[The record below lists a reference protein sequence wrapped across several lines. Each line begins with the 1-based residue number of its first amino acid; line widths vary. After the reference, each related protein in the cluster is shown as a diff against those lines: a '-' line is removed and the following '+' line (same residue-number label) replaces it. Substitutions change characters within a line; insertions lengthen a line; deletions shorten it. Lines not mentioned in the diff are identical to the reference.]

1 MDFQALFLDI
11 PAVTRTYLAGC
22 VLTTACCATG
32 IISPFS
38 LYFSVHMIFAK
49 GQIWR
54 LITNFLYFGSKFGLD
69 FFFHMFFL
77 TRYARSL
84 EQETFAGRKAD
95 FAWMLVMGAGIM
107 LLIAPLASL
116 PFLGNSLTFM
126 LVYLWSRRNPFT
138 RISFLGFFNFTAP
151 YLPWVL
157 LGFSML
163 LENDVKIDLL
173 GILVGHLYY
182 FSRFV
187 YPEMTNNQIE
197 LFKTP
202 HFMRDSMCIRN
213 EFERIKQGK
222 DFKALDT
229 NRYAVRGPTKDQL
242 RSLSGANRE
251 SVWRSETENAYARM
265 SEEEN
270 RIQNLEL
277 CKRFG
282 TFLWAKHAE
291 EMSKIDSWIGDQV
304 SGVQESKNNINRK
317 RAYEQSRKKPELEQL
332 EAEWWQ
338 LVTRNN
344 ETQLAIELAER
355 KVKRLKLTAKKR
367 GLL

>member
-1 MDFQALFLDI
+1 LNCSSLNFKIFSKNEYLKTKSRIWKTKKQIHHSHAVIRNLKQTRLRREMDFQALFMDI
-11 PAVTRTYLAGC
+11 PMVTRTYLAGC
-22 VLTTACCATG
+22 VLTTAACATG

-38 LYFSVHMIFAK
+38 LYFSVHMIFVK
-49 GQIWR
+49 GQVWR

-95 FAWMLVMGAGIM
+95 FAWMLMMGAGIM

-197 LFKTP
+197 LFKAP
-202 HFMRDSMCIRN
+202 HFMRVMFMDH
-213 EFERIKQGK
+213 E
-222 DFKALDT
+222 A
-229 NRYAVRGPTKDQL
+229 
-242 RSLSGANRE
+242 
-251 SVWRSETENAYARM
+251 
-265 SEEEN
+265 
-270 RIQNLEL
+270 
-277 CKRFG
+277 
-282 TFLWAKHAE
+282 
-291 EMSKIDSWIGDQV
+291 ID
-304 SGVQESKNNINRK
+304 
-317 RAYEQSRKKPELEQL
+317 
-332 EAEWWQ
+332 
-338 LVTRNN
+338 
-344 ETQLAIELAER
+344 
-355 KVKRLKLTAKKR
+355 
-367 GLL
+367 